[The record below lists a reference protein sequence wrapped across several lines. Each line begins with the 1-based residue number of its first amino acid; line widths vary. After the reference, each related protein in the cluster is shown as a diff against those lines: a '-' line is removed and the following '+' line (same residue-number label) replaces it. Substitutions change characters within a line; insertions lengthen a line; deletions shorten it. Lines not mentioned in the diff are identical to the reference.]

1 MCHQY
6 LQPPS
11 PSIDC
16 LRCVLMCVRPMLV
29 QAEDLRTLLRRYM
42 EWAYQLF
49 PNLAFEDFLP
59 TLQKLSG
66 KARVRRAIE
75 DLREKQR
82 QRYLV
87 RAQPLLVPP
96 RGVWAVHH
104 RPLLIDYRGPWCSEP
119 SLRNILRAWCR
130 A

>member
-1 MCHQY
+1 M
-6 LQPPS
+6 LA
-11 PSIDC
+11 
-16 LRCVLMCVRPMLV
+16 RCWFCAG

-87 RAQPLLVPP
+87 RAPTAP
-96 RGVWAVHH
+96 R
-104 RPLLIDYRGPWCSEP
+104 RPATGGLGSASP
-119 SLRNILRAWCR
+119 A
-130 A
+130 AAH

>member
-1 MCHQY
+1 
-6 LQPPS
+6 
-11 PSIDC
+11 
-16 LRCVLMCVRPMLV
+16 
-29 QAEDLRTLLRRYM
+29 M

-87 RAQPLLVPP
+87 RAQPLLVAPP
-96 RGVWAVHH
+96 RGVSAVPH
-104 RPLLIDYRGPWCSEP
+104 RPLLIDYQGPWCSEP
-119 SLRNILRAWCR
+119 SLSIILCARRRA
-130 A
+130 